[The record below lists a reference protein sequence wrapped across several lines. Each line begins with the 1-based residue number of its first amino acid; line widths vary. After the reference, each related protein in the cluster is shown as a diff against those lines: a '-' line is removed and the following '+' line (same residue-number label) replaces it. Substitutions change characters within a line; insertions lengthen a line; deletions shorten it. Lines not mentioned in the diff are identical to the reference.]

1 VGHKEG
7 GHKMI
12 SRYTRQEMAKVWTEE
27 NKLQKWL
34 EVELAALEGLAR
46 YSYIPKD
53 VPAKVRARAKFDIER
68 VKEIEK
74 VVNHDVIAFLT
85 NISENAGPAGRY
97 VHFGLTSSDVLDTGL
112 SLQVQEASDILIR
125 ELKKLISLLG
135 KKAKEHARTLMVGR
149 SHGVHAE
156 PITFGLKMALFH
168 AACKRGLVR
177 LEAAKENLRYGKI
190 SGAVGTFANVDP
202 RVEEFVC
209 KKLGL
214 NPAPVST
221 QVLQRDRH
229 AEYLGAIAIVGGT
242 LEQLATEIRGLQR
255 TEIFEVQEFFSKGQK
270 GSSAMPHKRN
280 PITCERVAGLSRI
293 LRGNAL
299 AGFENIALW
308 HERDITHSSVER
320 VIFPDSTILLDY
332 MLGLMQ
338 NVIENLVVNKDRML
352 KNLESSRGMVFSQSL
367 LLALVEKG
375 LTREEGYKLVQDA
388 ARKLWEDEKLY
399 LEQVVLKDEKILK
412 VLTPQEIRAVF
423 SYDRHLKNVPV
434 ILKRTGIEMFSKRRV
449 LKDFLYASTVTDKG
463 VTYKPGQSFSGMIRK
478 KSLRNEVRK
487 VHF

>member
-1 VGHKEG
+1 MVVDRKEG
-7 GHKMI
+7 GYKMI
-12 SRYTRQEMAKVWTEE
+12 SRYTRQEMAKIWTEE

-34 EVELAALEGLAR
+34 EVELAALEGLAH
-46 YSYIPKD
+46 YGYIPKG
-53 VPAKVRARAKFDIER
+53 VPAKVRARAKFDVER

-85 NISENAGPAGRY
+85 NISENVGPAGRY
-97 VHFGLTSSDVLDTGL
+97 VHFGLTSSDILDTGL
-112 SLQVQEASDILIR
+112 SLQVQEASEILIR
-125 ELKKLISLLG
+125 ELKKLIVLLG
-135 KKAKEHARTLMVGR
+135 EKAKEHARTLMVGR

-168 AACKRGLVR
+168 AACQRGLVR

-202 RVEEFVC
+202 KVEEFVC
-209 KKLGL
+209 KKLRL

-229 AEYLGAIAIVGGT
+229 AEYLGAIAIVGGS

-280 PITCERVAGLSRI
+280 PIICERVAGLSRI

-338 NVIENLVVNKDRML
+338 NVIKNLVVNKDRML
-352 KNLESSRGMVFSQSL
+352 KNLESSRGMVFSQGL

-388 ARKLWEDEKLY
+388 AKKLWEDEKLY
-399 LEQVVLKDEKILK
+399 LEQVVLKEEKILK
-412 VLTPQEIRAVF
+412 ILTPQEIRAVF
-423 SYDRHLKNVPV
+423 SYDRHLKNIPV
-434 ILKRTGIEMFSKRRV
+434 ILKRAGIRSSSK
-449 LKDFLYASTVTDKG
+449 
-463 VTYKPGQSFSGMIRK
+463 
-478 KSLRNEVRK
+478 
-487 VHF
+487 

>member
-1 VGHKEG
+1 
-7 GHKMI
+7 MI
-12 SRYTRQEMAKVWTEE
+12 SRYSRQEMAKVWTEE

-34 EVELAALEGLAR
+34 DVELAALEGLAR
-46 YSYIPKD
+46 YGYIPKD

-74 VVNHDVIAFLT
+74 VCNHDVIAFLT
-85 NISENAGPAGRY
+85 NVAEHVGPVGRY
-97 VHFGLTSSDVLDTGL
+97 VHFGLTSSDILDTGL
-112 SLQVQEASDILIR
+112 SLQVMDASNILIR

-135 KKAKEHARTLMVGR
+135 KKAKEHADTLMVGR

-168 AACKRGLVR
+168 AACTRGLVR

-202 RVEEFVC
+202 KVEEFVC

-214 NPAPVST
+214 NAAPVST

-229 AEYLGAIAIVGGT
+229 AEYLGAIAVVGGT
-242 LEQLATEIRGLQR
+242 LEQLATEIRGLQK
-255 TEIFEVQEFFSKGQK
+255 TETYEVQEFFSKGQK

-338 NVIENLVVNKDRML
+338 NVIENLVVNKERML
-352 KNLESSRGMVFSQSL
+352 KNLESSRGMVFSQGL
-367 LLALVEKG
+367 LLKLVEKG
-375 LTREEGYKLVQDA
+375 LTREAGYKLVQDA
-388 ARKLWEDEKLY
+388 AQKLWGNETLR
-399 LEQVVLKDEKILK
+399 LEQVVLADEKILK
-412 VLTPQEIRAVF
+412 LLTPKEIHSAF
-423 SYDRHLKNVPV
+423 SYERHMKNVPV
-434 ILKRTGIEMFSKRRV
+434 ILKRAGILSK
-449 LKDFLYASTVTDKG
+449 
-463 VTYKPGQSFSGMIRK
+463 K
-478 KSLRNEVRK
+478 KK
-487 VHF
+487 

>member
-1 VGHKEG
+1 
-7 GHKMI
+7 MI
-12 SRYTRQEMAKVWTEE
+12 SRYSRQEMAKVWTEK

-34 EVELAALEGLAR
+34 DVELAALEGLAR
-46 YSYIPKD
+46 YGYIPKD
-53 VPAKVRARAKFDIER
+53 VPAKVRARAKFDVER

-85 NISENAGPAGRY
+85 NISENVGPVGRY
-97 VHFGLTSSDVLDTGL
+97 VHFGLTSSDILDTGL

-125 ELKKLISLLG
+125 ELKKLIDLLG
-135 KKAKEHARTLMVGR
+135 EKAKEHAQTLMVGR

-168 AACKRGLVR
+168 AACARGLVR

-202 RVEEFVC
+202 KVEAFVC

-229 AEYLGAIAIVGGT
+229 AEYLGAIAILGGS
-242 LEQLATEIRGLQR
+242 LEQLATEIRGLQK
-255 TEIFEVQEFFSKGQK
+255 TETFEVQEFFSKGQK

-388 ARKLWEDEKLY
+388 AQKLWEDEKLY
-399 LEQVVLKDEKILK
+399 LEQVVLSDGKILK
-412 VLTPQEIRAVF
+412 VLTPQEVRAAF
-423 SYDRHLKNVPV
+423 SYQRHLKNVPV
-434 ILKRTGIEMFSKRRV
+434 ILKRAGIFKNR
-449 LKDFLYASTVTDKG
+449 
-463 VTYKPGQSFSGMIRK
+463 
-478 KSLRNEVRK
+478 
-487 VHF
+487 

>member
-1 VGHKEG
+1 
-7 GHKMI
+7 MI
-12 SRYTRQEMAKVWTEE
+12 PRYTRPEMAQIWTEE

-34 EVELAALEGLAR
+34 EVELAALEGLAQ
-46 YSYIPKD
+46 YAYIPKD
-53 VPAKVRARAKFDIER
+53 VPAKVRAKAAFDVKR
-68 VKEIEK
+68 VQEIEK
-74 VVNHDVIAFLT
+74 IVNHDVIAFLT
-85 NISENAGPAGRY
+85 NVAEHVGPVGRY
-97 VHFGLTSSDVLDTGL
+97 VHFGLTSSDILDTGL
-112 SLQVQEASDILIR
+112 ALQIMDASDILIR
-125 ELKKLISLLG
+125 ETQKLIAILG
-135 KKAKEHARTLMVGR
+135 KKAKEHAKTLMVGR

-156 PITFGLKMALFH
+156 PVTFGLKMALFF
-168 AACKRGLVR
+168 AEFQRNLQR
-177 LEAAKENLRYGKI
+177 LETAKENLRYGKI

-202 RVEEFVC
+202 KVEEFVC

-221 QVLQRDRH
+221 QILQRDRH
-229 AEYLGAIAIVGGT
+229 AEYLAALAIVGGS
-242 LEQLATEIRGLQR
+242 LEKLATEIRGLQK
-255 TEIFEVQEFFSKGQK
+255 TECYEVQEFFSKGQK

-280 PITCERVAGLSRI
+280 PITCERIAGLARI

-352 KNLESSRGMVFSQSL
+352 KNMEASRGMVFSQGL

-388 ARKLWEDEKLY
+388 AKKIWEDEKAT
-399 LEQVVLKDEKILK
+399 LEKVVLADPKILK
-412 VLTPQEIRAVF
+412 VLTPKEVKAVF
-423 SYDRHLKNVPV
+423 SYERHTRNIPV
-434 ILKRTGIEMFSKRRV
+434 ILKRAGI
-449 LKDFLYASTVTDKG
+449 LK
-463 VTYKPGQSFSGMIRK
+463 
-478 KSLRNEVRK
+478 
-487 VHF
+487 

>member
-1 VGHKEG
+1 
-7 GHKMI
+7 MI

-46 YSYIPKD
+46 YGYIPKD
-53 VPAKVRARAKFDIER
+53 VPAKVRARAKFDVAR

-74 VVNHDVIAFLT
+74 VCNHDVIAFLT
-85 NISENAGPAGRY
+85 NVAEHVGPVGRY
-97 VHFGLTSSDVLDTGL
+97 VHFGLTSSDILDTGL
-112 SLQVQEASDILIR
+112 SMQVMDASNILIR
-125 ELKKLISLLG
+125 ELKKLIALLG
-135 KKAKEHARTLMVGR
+135 KKAKEHAKTLMVGR

-168 AACKRGLVR
+168 AACTRGLVR

-202 RVEEFVC
+202 KVEEFVC
-209 KKLGL
+209 RKLGL
-214 NPAPVST
+214 NAAPVST

-242 LEQLATEIRGLQR
+242 LEQLATEIRGLQK
-255 TEIFEVQEFFSKGQK
+255 TETYEVQEFFSKGQK

-352 KNLESSRGMVFSQSL
+352 RNLESSRGMVFSQGL
-367 LLALVEKG
+367 LLKLVEKG
-375 LTREEGYKLVQDA
+375 LTREAGYKLVQDA
-388 ARKLWEDEKLY
+388 AQKLWGDETLR
-399 LEQVVLKDEKILK
+399 LEQVVLADEKILK
-412 VLTPQEIRAVF
+412 LLTPKEIHSAF
-423 SYDRHLKNVPV
+423 SYERHMKNVPV
-434 ILKRTGIEMFSKRRV
+434 ILKRAGI
-449 LKDFLYASTVTDKG
+449 LKSAK
-463 VTYKPGQSFSGMIRK
+463 
-478 KSLRNEVRK
+478 
-487 VHF
+487 

>member
-1 VGHKEG
+1 
-7 GHKMI
+7 MI
-12 SRYTRQEMAKVWTEE
+12 SRYTRPEMAKVWTEE

-46 YSYIPKD
+46 YGYIPKD
-53 VPAKVRARAKFDIER
+53 VPAKVRVRAKFDVER
-68 VKEIEK
+68 VREIEK

-85 NISENAGPAGRY
+85 NVSENVGPVGRY
-97 VHFGLTSSDVLDTGL
+97 VHFGLTSSDILDTGL
-112 SLQVQEASDILIR
+112 SLQVQEASEILIR

-135 KKAKEHARTLMVGR
+135 KKAKEHATTLMVGR

-168 AACKRGLVR
+168 AACQRGLVR

-229 AEYLGAIAIVGGT
+229 AEYLAAIAIVGGS
-242 LEQLATEIRGLQR
+242 LEQLATEIRGLQK
-255 TEIFEVQEFFSKGQK
+255 TETFEVQEFFSKGQK

-367 LLALVEKG
+367 LLKLVEKG

-388 ARKLWEDEKLY
+388 AKKLWEDEKLY
-399 LEQVVLKDEKILK
+399 LEQVVLKDERILK
-412 VLTPQEIRAVF
+412 VLAPQEIHAVF
-423 SYDRHLKNVPV
+423 SYDRHLKNVQV
-434 ILKRTGIEMFSKRRV
+434 ILKRAGILSSSK
-449 LKDFLYASTVTDKG
+449 
-463 VTYKPGQSFSGMIRK
+463 
-478 KSLRNEVRK
+478 
-487 VHF
+487 

>member
-1 VGHKEG
+1 
-7 GHKMI
+7 MI
-12 SRYTRQEMAKVWTEE
+12 ARYTRQDMAKIWTEE

-34 EVELAALEGLAR
+34 EVELAALEGLAH
-46 YSYIPKD
+46 YGYIPKG
-53 VPAKVRARAKFDIER
+53 VPAKVRVRAKFDVER

-85 NISENAGPAGRY
+85 NVAEHVGPVGRY
-97 VHFGLTSSDVLDTGL
+97 VHFGLTSSDILDTGL
-112 SLQVQEASDILIR
+112 SLQVMEASDILIR
-125 ELKKLISLLG
+125 ELEKLIAALG
-135 KKAKEHARTLMVGR
+135 KKAKEHANTLMVGR

-168 AACKRGLVR
+168 EACKRGLQR

-202 RVEEFVC
+202 KVEAFVC

-221 QVLQRDRH
+221 QILQRDRH
-229 AEYLGAIAIVGGT
+229 AEYLSALAIVGGT

-255 TEIFEVQEFFSKGQK
+255 TETFEVQEFFSKGQK

-352 KNLESSRGMVFSQSL
+352 KNLESSRGMVFSQGL
-367 LLALVEKG
+367 LLKLVEKG

-388 ARKLWEDEKLY
+388 AKNLWEDETVY
-399 LEQVVLKDEKILK
+399 LEQVVLKDAKILK

-434 ILKRTGIEMFSKRRV
+434 ILKRTGIFSSSK
-449 LKDFLYASTVTDKG
+449 
-463 VTYKPGQSFSGMIRK
+463 
-478 KSLRNEVRK
+478 
-487 VHF
+487 